1 MSKKLFKKL
10 MDFKRKEFKQLFGN
24 RRFFLESEKA
34 KIEEEKERKSNK
46 KAKNSEKENPTKFR
60 SKKVRNKK

>member
-10 MDFKRKEFKQLFGN
+10 IDFKRKEFKQLFGN

-34 KIEEEKERKSNK
+34 KMEEEKERKANK
-46 KAKNSEKENPTKFR
+46 KAKNLEKENPTKFK